1 MLNVSRIIL
10 HKESTNMSCEAQ
22 TTKPIKINNVS
33 FTLCSL
39 RHTFDFNLTFELPK
53 LPVYLSVANRHQ
65 GLVQNDKAVNWLLGD
80 RAIGLRLGLMH
91 LIVFSSEENH
101 PKPKLHL
108 WSMTIGHCHG
118 LRSPRKGATSMSAI
132 LRRNPER
139 ALRGNGSCRERR

>member
-22 TTKPIKINNVS
+22 TTKPIKNNNVS

-65 GLVQNDKAVNWLLGD
+65 GLVQNDKAVNWLSIGD
-80 RAIGLRLGLMH
+80 SVIGLSLGLMH

-108 WSMTIGHCHG
+108 WTLSWITISVEGSYKHVCH
-118 LRSPRKGATSMSAI
+118 SWEKPRAGFEGISV
-132 LRRNPER
+132 L
-139 ALRGNGSCRERR
+139 